1 MSDDIFT
8 VEMNTKAAMDE
19 LGVDAFQLSR
29 AYLLRIGKVA
39 KAAAIRLAK
48 AQLKTDTP
56 TDERRNPESAYYVD
70 SFTIR
75 TTRSS
80 NQLALGLGNTHP
92 AANVIELGSQ
102 PHEINPSESDRLA
115 WPASRD
121 KSSGYTEGRVMGIG
135 LPVDHPGTPAYH
147 ILASALRSAA
157 QKQRRTARIG

>member
-8 VEMNTKAAMDE
+8 VEMHTKAALDE
-19 LGVDAFQLSR
+19 LRVDGFELSR

-56 TDERRNPESAYYVD
+56 TDERRNPDSAYYVD

-80 NQLALGLGNTHP
+80 NQISLGLGNTHP
-92 AANVIELGSQ
+92 AANIIEGGSAE
-102 PHEINPSESDRLA
+102 HEIPPDESDHLA

-121 KSSGYTEGRVMGIG
+121 KSSGFTEDRVMGFG
-135 LPVDHPGTPAYH
+135 LSVDHPGTPAYH